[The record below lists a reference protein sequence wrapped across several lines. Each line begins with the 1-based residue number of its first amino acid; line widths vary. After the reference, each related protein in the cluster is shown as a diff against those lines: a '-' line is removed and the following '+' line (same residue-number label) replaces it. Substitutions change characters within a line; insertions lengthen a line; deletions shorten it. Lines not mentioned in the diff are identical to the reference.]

1 MLILDPGRQEAARTP
16 PGQEMLALWR
26 TCSIMITA
34 ALAGTLE
41 FSQPVSTRGL
51 AYLPVGQQKPCTHL
65 GQTFNHVGGLPC
77 LSAGTRHGLK
87 TKWSRGQP
95 HLPAHLQESVLPQE
109 KGTHSPHRDNLEHR
123 ALWPGSMLG
132 PEDIGNIGSPPRLGK
147 ELTYATEMNT
157 KLGKMRQRNV
167 FQVKE

>member
-1 MLILDPGRQEAARTP
+1 MENLLHNDKSSIGRHH
-16 PGQEMLALWR
+16 
-26 TCSIMITA
+26 
-34 ALAGTLE
+34 LE
-41 FSQPVSTRGL
+41 FSQPVSARGL
-51 AYLPVGQQKPCTHL
+51 APPTSGP
-65 GQTFNHVGGLPC
+65 
-77 LSAGTRHGLK
+77 AGTLPPPGSNIQPCGRL
-87 TKWSRGQP
+87 TLPFSRYKAQPQNQAVQGQP

-123 ALWPGSMLG
+123 ALWPASMLG
-132 PEDIGNIGSPPRLGK
+132 PQDISSIGSPPRLGK